1 MIIRIWR
8 ICRICR
14 PLETGWRKDRC
25 NASGTNFKRNLACFQ
40 STLFILQSFCNHLSL
55 LQNHFIDLLLNH
67 HKITELRTLTFYQ
80 FIAFYLSHVQFVT
93 ATIAFVN
100 TLLNQ
105 ALWIS
110 LMTLLINNQN
120 LYFFFLSKSMPER
133 RFYAWRESLRMQGKS
148 LPWSIKEDIKL
159 TQSSLNSLGK
169 SDLRN
174 SNLHGIK
181 DFYLFCAWCI
191 SLKA

>member
-55 LQNHFIDLLLNH
+55 LQNHFIDLFLNH
-67 HKITELRTLTFYQ
+67 HKITLLRTLTFYQ
-80 FIAFYLSHVQFVT
+80 FIAFYLYHVQFVT

-120 LYFFFLSKSMPER
+120 LYFFPQQINARAEV
-133 RFYAWRESLRMQGKS
+133 LRMERE
-148 LPWSIKEDIKL
+148 LEDARKKL
-159 TQSSLNSLGK
+159 TMVNQRRYQTDSEQSEQSG
-169 SDLRN
+169 
-174 SNLHGIK
+174 
-181 DFYLFCAWCI
+181 
-191 SLKA
+191 

>member
-120 LYFFFLSKSMPER
+120 LYFFSSANQCPSGGSTHGERAWGCKEKAYHGQSKKISNWLRAVWTVWVSLICEIQICMGLRIFIYFVHGAFL
-133 RFYAWRESLRMQGKS
+133 
-148 LPWSIKEDIKL
+148 
-159 TQSSLNSLGK
+159 
-169 SDLRN
+169 
-174 SNLHGIK
+174 
-181 DFYLFCAWCI
+181 
-191 SLKA
+191 